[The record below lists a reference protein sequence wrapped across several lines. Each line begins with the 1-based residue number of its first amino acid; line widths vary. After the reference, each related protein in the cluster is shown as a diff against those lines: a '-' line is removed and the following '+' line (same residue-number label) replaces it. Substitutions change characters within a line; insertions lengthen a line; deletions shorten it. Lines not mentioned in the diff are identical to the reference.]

1 MKTRFIT
8 VTAALALAF
17 TTQASFADKNH
28 AQGHESDVIGKPGVA
43 TATTRTVNVSMTD
56 NMRFTPS
63 NIVAKQGETI
73 RFVIKNSGGIKHE
86 FVLGTEKEL
95 KEHYGLMM
103 KNPEMEH
110 SDSNMITL
118 AAGQTGEV
126 VWQFTKAG
134 KIDFGCL
141 QPGHYDAGMKGKVAV
156 AKGKAVGSASVET
169 DAHEN
174 KHEHEHK
181 H

>member
-1 MKTRFIT
+1 MKTRLTTIA
-8 VTAALALAF
+8 VTLALAF
-17 TTQASFADKNH
+17 AAQASFAHDDH
-28 AQGHESDVIGKPGVA
+28 AQGHDNEAIGKPGTA
-43 TATTRTVNVSMTD
+43 TATTRTVNVNMTD

-95 KEHYGLMM
+95 KEHYEVMK

-110 SDSNMITL
+110 SDPNMITL
-118 AAGQTGEV
+118 AGGQAGEV

-134 KIDFGCL
+134 KIDFACL
-141 QPGHYDAGMKGKVAV
+141 QPGHYDAGMKGKVTVARGKAV
-156 AKGKAVGSASVET
+156 AKADI
-169 DAHEN
+169 DA
-174 KHEHEHK
+174 HEHK

>member
-1 MKTRFIT
+1 MKTRLTTIAIT
-8 VTAALALAF
+8 FALALAA
-17 TTQASFADKNH
+17 QSSFAHDEH
-28 AQGHESDVIGKPGVA
+28 AHGHDTEAIGKPGLA

-95 KEHYGLMM
+95 KEHYEVMK

-110 SDSNMITL
+110 SDPNMITL
-118 AAGQTGEV
+118 AGGETGEV

-134 KIDFGCL
+134 KIDFACL
-141 QPGHYDAGMKGKVAV
+141 QPGHYDAGMKGAVAV
-156 AKGKAVGSASVET
+156 AKGKSATNANAES
-169 DAHEN
+169 DS
-174 KHEHEHK
+174 HEHK

>member
-1 MKTRFIT
+1 MKTRLTTIT
-8 VTAALALAF
+8 VTLALALAAQ
-17 TTQASFADKNH
+17 TGFAHDDH
-28 AQGHESDVIGKPGVA
+28 AHGHDSEAIGKPGVA
-43 TATTRTVNVSMTD
+43 TATTRTVNVNMTD

-73 RFVIKNSGGIKHE
+73 RFVIKNSGVIKHE

-95 KEHYGLMM
+95 KEHYEVMK

-110 SDSNMITL
+110 SDPNMITL
-118 AAGQTGEV
+118 AGGQTGEV

-134 KIDFGCL
+134 KIDFACL

-156 AKGKAVGSASVET
+156 AKGKTFAAASAGAEP
-169 DAHEN
+169 DA
-174 KHEHEHK
+174 HEHK

>member
-1 MKTRFIT
+1 MKNRILTI
-8 VTAALALAF
+8 VTALSLGITA
-17 TTQASFADKNH
+17 QVSFAHDEH
-28 AQGHESDVIGKPGVA
+28 SHDHDSDAIGKPGVA
-43 TATTRTVNVSMTD
+43 SASTRTVNVNMTD

-73 RFVIKNSGGIKHE
+73 RFVIKNVGGIKHE

-95 KEHYGLMM
+95 KEHYEIMK

-110 SDSNMITL
+110 SDPNMITL
-118 AAGQTGEV
+118 AGGQSGEV

-134 KIDFGCL
+134 KIDFACL
-141 QPGHYDAGMKGKVAV
+141 QPGHYDAGMKGKVSV
-156 AKGKAVGSASVET
+156 TKGKMAAEAGGH
-169 DAHEN
+169 D
-174 KHEHEHK
+174 EHK